1 MKLFFCDDMLFS
13 HRKDTVYD
21 PIEYPT
27 VKFYQLADNL
37 LERGSEIYEH
47 TQIFNE
53 ISLIT
58 SGEGEFFVDGK
69 KQTVKP
75 GDIHIISNNHTHKI
89 IANKASRLRFINL
102 GFMLLENT
110 GNPIISEM
118 ADFYNNVGYALV
130 KDNGTVLTFLNS
142 FINELY
148 LENEY
153 SYELYES
160 YIKLVIVSVF
170 RFCKPSFINR
180 KRPEIHDFAPVGGTV
195 FTILKY
201 IDINIKSIRHISDVS
216 KALNFSAAYMSRVF
230 KEKMGITIHEYFSQ
244 KKIEA
249 AIELMK
255 SQNLKMKEISE
266 YLNFESYGRFN
277 RLFKQY
283 TGKTPFEYAKNL
295 ENQNT

>member
-1 MKLFFCDDMLFS
+1 MLFS
-13 HRKDTVYD
+13 NRKDKVYQ

-27 VKFYQLADNL
+27 LKLYQIADNL

-58 SGEGEFFVDGK
+58 SGEGEFYVDGK

-75 GDIHIISNNHTHKI
+75 GDIHIISSGRSHKI

-102 GFMLLENT
+102 GFMLLDDT
-110 GNPIISEM
+110 GNPVISEM
-118 ADFYNNVGYALV
+118 ADFYNNVGCEVV
-130 KDNGTVLTFLNS
+130 KDNGTVLTILNS

-153 SYELYES
+153 SYELYEA
-160 YIKLVIVSVF
+160 YIKLVLVNVF
-170 RFCKPSFINR
+170 RFFNPSLIARKKPEYF
-180 KRPEIHDFAPVGGTV
+180 DQAPVGGTV

-216 KALNFSAAYMSRVF
+216 NALNFSSSYISRIF
-230 KEKMGITIHEYFSQ
+230 KEKMGITLHEYFGR
-244 KKIEA
+244 KKVEA

-255 SQNLKMKEISE
+255 SKNLKMKEISE

-283 TGKTPFEYAKNL
+283 TGQTPFEYVKKL
-295 ENQNT
+295 EQNVDESEQES